1 MPEPLDYRNPRNV
14 NAAPGY
20 PVPAQ
25 PVTAIPLEFDLLLTR
40 TQDLAAARAIEVE
53 LGRKKI
59 DVFRPDRGG
68 AVGRDV
74 ELYIRAADR
83 ECAAPIAKK
92 IFYRRKRIRSFPPIA
107 KDNFIDPNSH
117 GVWSW

>member
-1 MPEPLDYRNPRNV
+1 MAEPLDYRNPRNS

-25 PVTAIPLEFDLLLTR
+25 PVAAIPLEFELLLTR

-53 LGRKKI
+53 LARKKI
-59 DVFRPDRGG
+59 DVFRHDRGG
-68 AVGRDV
+68 DKGQDV

-83 ECAAPIAKK
+83 DRAAPVARQ
-92 IFYRRKRIRSFPPIA
+92 IFFRRKRIKSFPPIG
-107 KDNFIDPNSH
+107 KDNAIDL
-117 GVWSW
+117 GRRMFDW

>member
-1 MPEPLDYRNPRNV
+1 MAEPLDYRNPRNT
-14 NAAPGY
+14 NDAPGFA
-20 PVPAQ
+20 VPAQ

-59 DVFRPDRGG
+59 GVFRHERGG

-83 ECAAPIAKK
+83 DQAAPIAKQ
-92 IFYRRKRIRSFPPIA
+92 IFFRRKRIKAFPPIA
-107 KDNFIDPNSH
+107 KDNSIDPPTRTFD
-117 GVWSW
+117 W